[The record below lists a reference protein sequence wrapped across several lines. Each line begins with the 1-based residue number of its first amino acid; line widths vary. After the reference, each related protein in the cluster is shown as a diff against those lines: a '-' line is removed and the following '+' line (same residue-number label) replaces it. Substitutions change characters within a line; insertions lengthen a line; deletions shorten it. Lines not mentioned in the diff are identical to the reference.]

1 MAKQAF
7 LATEDELELD
17 FTAGADEEEDSGED
31 LDMNFGFG
39 EDETPED
46 DDESDEDESTED
58 GDEADE
64 ADEADEGD
72 DDGEAEETEEYDEDD
87 SEETDEEEEE
97 GEPDEGG
104 EDDASE
110 AESEE
115 EVEEEEPK
123 NEGKAKASK
132 SGPMIP
138 KARFDQVLSK
148 NKALQ
153 AKLDALEAKA
163 EKPEGEERENE
174 AYDFDAKEAEYQ
186 DLILDGET
194 QKAAALRREIRAAE
208 RAEIVAEV
216 TKSTTES
223 NTQTR
228 VADALQDAAQEWY
241 DAYPPL
247 NPDSANF
254 DKELTA
260 DIVRVRN
267 GLIASGSNAVDALN
281 EAVEL
286 QLARRGLI
294 EPEGQTQEKPK
305 PAARKKRKKNTVA
318 EKLKAQRSQPA
329 EQSGEG
335 AATRATE
342 DEIDLDKLSDEEFD
356 ALPAKTLARLR
367 GDIL

>member
-1 MAKQAF
+1 MAKQAI

-17 FTAGADEEEDSGED
+17 FTAGADEEGESEA

-46 DDESDEDESTED
+46 EDEGTEE
-58 GDEADE
+58 GDEAE
-64 ADEADEGD
+64 EGD
-72 DDGEAEETEEYDEDD
+72 
-87 SEETDEEEEE
+87 
-97 GEPDEGG
+97 DEGG
-104 EDDASE
+104 EDGEGEE
-110 AESEE
+110 AEESDEE
-115 EVEEEEPK
+115 GGEEADEEEEGGEADPEGEDDTPEEEGGEEGAEEESED
-123 NEGKAKASK
+123 EGKATAKK
-132 SGPMIP
+132 SSHMIP
-138 KARFDQVLSK
+138 KTRFDQVLRK
-148 NKALQ
+148 NKALE
-153 AKLDALEAKA
+153 AKVAAYEKA
-163 EKPEGEERENE
+163 EKEAEPDDDGAE

-194 QKAAALRREIRAAE
+194 QKAAELRREIRAEE
-208 RAEIVAEV
+208 RKEILQEV
-216 TKSTTES
+216 NKSTSATS
-223 NTQTR
+223 KQSK
-228 VADALQDAAQEWY
+228 VQDALQDAAQEWY

-247 NPDSANF
+247 DPTHDDF
-254 DKELTA
+254 DKDLTA

-305 PAARKKRKKNTVA
+305 PTTRKKRKKNTVA

-329 EQSGEG
+329 EQGGEG

-342 DEIDLDKLSDEEFD
+342 DEIDLDKLTDEEFE
-356 ALPAKTLARLR
+356 ALPPKTLAKLR

>member
-1 MAKQAF
+1 MAKQAI

-17 FTAGADEEEDSGED
+17 FTAGADEEEDNGEA

-46 DDESDEDESTED
+46 DDDESDKGESTDD
-58 GDEADE
+58 GE
-64 ADEADEGD
+64 EADEGD
-72 DDGEAEETEEYDEDD
+72 DDGEAEETEESDEDEG
-87 SEETDEEEEE
+87 EETDEEEEE
-97 GEPDEGG
+97 GEPDKGG
-104 EDDASE
+104 EDDTPE

-115 EVEEEEPK
+115 EGEEEEP
-123 NEGKAKASK
+123 EDAGKAKASK

-138 KARFDQVLSK
+138 KTRFDQVLNK
-148 NKALQ
+148 NRALQ
-153 AKLDALEAKA
+153 AKLDALEAKNA
-163 EKPEGEERENE
+163 KADEGDKEPE

-186 DLILDGET
+186 DLILDGDT
-194 QKAAALRREIRAAE
+194 KKAADLRREIRAAE
-208 RAEIVAEV
+208 RAEIMAEV
-216 TKSTTES
+216 NKSTSES
-223 NTQTR
+223 NTQDR

-247 NPDSANF
+247 NPDSDNF
-254 DKELTA
+254 DKDLTA

-294 EPEGQTQEKPK
+294 EPEGQTKEEPK
-305 PAARKKRKKNTVA
+305 PAVRKKRKKSSVA
-318 EKLKAQRSQPA
+318 AKIKAQRSQPA
-329 EQSGEG
+329 EQGGEG
-335 AATRATE
+335 AATRASE

-367 GDIL
+367 GDVL

>member
-1 MAKQAF
+1 MAKQAI

-17 FTAGADEEEDSGED
+17 FTAGADEEEDSGEP

-39 EDETPED
+39 EDKTPED
-46 DDESDEDESTED
+46 DDESEEDESTED
-58 GDEADE
+58 GE
-64 ADEADEGD
+64 EADEGD
-72 DDGEAEETEEYDEDD
+72 DDGEAEETEESDEDD

-97 GEPDEGG
+97 GEPDKGG
-104 EDDASE
+104 EDDTSE

-123 NEGKAKASK
+123 DEGKAKASK

-138 KARFDQVLSK
+138 KSRFDQVLNK

-163 EKPEGEERENE
+163 GKPEGEETEAE

-216 TKSTTES
+216 AKSNTES
-223 NTQTR
+223 NTQNR

-247 NPDSANF
+247 NPDSENF
-254 DKELTA
+254 DKDLTA

-329 EQSGEG
+329 EQNGEG

>member
-1 MAKQAF
+1 MAKQAI

-17 FTAGADEEEDSGED
+17 FTAGADEEEESGEA

-39 EDETPED
+39 EDETPEG
-46 DDESDEDESTED
+46 DDESDKGEDTEED
-58 GDEADE
+58 GKTDEADK
-64 ADEADEGD
+64 GD
-72 DDGEAEETEEYDEDD
+72 DDGEAEETEESDEEN
-87 SEETDEEEEE
+87 EETDEEEEE
-97 GEPDEGG
+97 GESDKGG
-104 EDDASE
+104 EDDSPKTE
-110 AESEE
+110 GEE
-115 EVEEEEPK
+115 EVEEEESE
-123 NEGKAKASK
+123 NAGKAKAPK

-138 KARFDQVLSK
+138 KARFDQVLNK

-153 AKLDALEAKA
+153 AKLAALEAKTA
-163 EKPEGEERENE
+163 KSDEGEEEAE

-194 QKAAALRREIRAAE
+194 KKAAELRREIRAAE
-208 RAEIVAEV
+208 RAEIMAEV
-216 TKSTTES
+216 NKSTTES
-223 NTQTR
+223 NAQDR

-254 DKELTA
+254 DKDLTA

-294 EPEGQTQEKPK
+294 EPEGQTKEKPK
-305 PAARKKRKKNTVA
+305 PAARQKRKKNTVA

-329 EQSGEG
+329 EQNGEG